1 MGNPDALYKW
11 IVVSIMFNG
20 FFEERHFSAT
30 HSSPHPRP
38 FHLGRVKASRRG
50 EPTQRSIGSRN
61 GILEASNLVEKYP
74 TKPGVASVT
83 LL

>member
-11 IVVSIMFNG
+11 IVVSIIFNG

-38 FHLGRVKASRRG
+38 SILAGLRPPGVVSQRNDLLGRETASW
-50 EPTQRSIGSRN
+50 
-61 GILEASNLVEKYP
+61 
-74 TKPGVASVT
+74 KPPI
-83 LL
+83 